1 MARVMCRLLLLVRLV
16 HLALRERKT
25 NKQTKKMASPD
36 KDGMLDTL
44 TLLEMDLVKF
54 VPSVWN
60 LKLSMATGG
69 NLSPLNA
76 PNNITVYELWGD
88 EDSN

>member
-1 MARVMCRLLLLVRLV
+1 MF
-16 HLALRERKT
+16 
-25 NKQTKKMASPD
+25 
-36 KDGMLDTL
+36 DTL